1 MVYCLLCV
9 RRDGGSFYLAIVF
22 ASRRVIRPKERTGG
36 IADCTELLEEGCL
49 VAFCFLV
56 GLGLEVFGLD
66 GSIFLPCSL
75 FGGSLD
81 GTLF

>member
-1 MVYCLLCV
+1 M
-9 RRDGGSFYLAIVF
+9 F
-22 ASRRVIRPKERTGG
+22 ASRSVIRPEERTAG
-36 IADCTELLEEGCL
+36 IADCTESLEESCL

-56 GLGLEVFGLD
+56 GLGLEVFGLG
-66 GSIFLPCSL
+66 GSFFLPRGL